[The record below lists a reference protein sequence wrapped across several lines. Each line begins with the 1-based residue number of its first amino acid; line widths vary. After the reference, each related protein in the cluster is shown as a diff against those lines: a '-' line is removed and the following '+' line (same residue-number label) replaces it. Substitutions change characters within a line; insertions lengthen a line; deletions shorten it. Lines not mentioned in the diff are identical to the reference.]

1 MAIIKNIDLGSLE
14 TICKI
19 LGDTNNGISGTEI
32 SKYLAETS
40 IKDPQLNSTKWK
52 RLYDALSIK
61 QSEDSC
67 SNNILA
73 FIKYVLRPSR
83 HIHRKQW
90 FENIRTELN
99 YVLSF
104 EGLEITESGDIKI
117 TDKVKTF
124 SEAEERAQTLRKTL
138 LDRKIHSDV
147 LIFCKAELLVDNY
160 FHAVFEATKSIAEKI
175 RIKTGLTNDGSDLV
189 MQAFSFKEKV
199 PYLALNSLQTES
211 EKSEQKGF
219 SNLLIGIFGT
229 FRNTTAHAPKIT
241 WKIDEQD
248 ALDILSTISLIHR
261 KLDKAVEA
269 KKYMKEIYN
278 PPQPSFKKEGVS

>member
-1 MAIIKNIDLGSLE
+1 MMAIIKNIDLGSLE
-14 TICKI
+14 SICKI

-52 RLYDALSIK
+52 RLYDALSTK
-61 QSEDSC
+61 QSEDRC

-83 HIHRKQW
+83 HIHRKEW
-90 FENIRTELN
+90 FKNIRTELN

-104 EGLEITESGDIKI
+104 EGFELTESGDIRE

-124 SEAEERAQTLRKTL
+124 SEAEERAQNLRKTL

-147 LIFCKAELLVDNY
+147 LTFCKAELLVDNY

-175 RIKTGLTNDGSDLV
+175 RIKTNLTADGSELV
-189 MQAFSFKEKV
+189 DQAFSYKGKI
-199 PYLALNSLQTES
+199 PYLALNNLTTES
-211 EKSEQKGF
+211 HESEQKGF
-219 SNLLIGIFGT
+219 MNLLKGVFGT

-241 WKIDEQD
+241 WEVNEQD
-248 ALDILSTISLIHR
+248 ALDTLSMISLIHR
-261 KLDKAVEA
+261 KLDKAIEA
-269 KKYMKEIYN
+269 KKIY
-278 PPQPSFKKEGVS
+278 EGEL

>member
-1 MAIIKNIDLGSLE
+1 MMAIIKNIDLGSLE
-14 TICKI
+14 SICKI

-52 RLYDALSIK
+52 RLYDALSTK
-61 QSEDSC
+61 QSEDRC

-83 HIHRKQW
+83 HIHRKEW
-90 FENIRTELN
+90 FKNIRTELN

-104 EGLEITESGDIKI
+104 EGFELTESGDIRE

-124 SEAEERAQTLRKTL
+124 SEAEERAQNLRKTL

-147 LIFCKAELLVDNY
+147 LTFCKAELLVDNY

-175 RIKTGLTNDGSDLV
+175 RIKTNLTADGSELV
-189 MQAFSFKEKV
+189 DQAFSYKGKI
-199 PYLALNSLQTES
+199 PYLALNNLTTES
-211 EKSEQKGF
+211 HESEQKGF
-219 SNLLIGIFGT
+219 MNLLKGVFGT

-241 WKIDEQD
+241 WEVNEQD
-248 ALDILSTISLIHR
+248 ALDTLSMISLIHR
-261 KLDKAVEA
+261 KLDKAIEA
-269 KKYMKEIYN
+269 KKIH
-278 PPQPSFKKEGVS
+278 EGDL

>member
-1 MAIIKNIDLGSLE
+1 MMAIIKNIDLGSLE
-14 TICKI
+14 SICKI

-52 RLYDALSIK
+52 RLYDALSTK
-61 QSEDSC
+61 QSEDRC

-83 HIHRKQW
+83 HIHRKEW
-90 FENIRTELN
+90 FKNIRTELN

-104 EGLEITESGDIKI
+104 EGFELTESGDIRE

-124 SEAEERAQTLRKTL
+124 SEAEERAQNLRKTL
-138 LDRKIHSDV
+138 LDRKIHSDI
-147 LIFCKAELLVDNY
+147 LTFCKAELLVDNY

-175 RIKTGLTNDGSDLV
+175 RIKTNLTADGSELV
-189 MQAFSFKEKV
+189 DQAFSYKGKI
-199 PYLALNSLQTES
+199 PYLALNNLTTES
-211 EKSEQKGF
+211 HESEQKGF
-219 SNLLIGIFGT
+219 MNLLKGVFGT

-241 WKIDEQD
+241 WEVNEQD
-248 ALDILSTISLIHR
+248 ALDTLSMISLIHR
-261 KLDKAVEA
+261 KLDKAIEA
-269 KKYMKEIYN
+269 KKIY
-278 PPQPSFKKEGVS
+278 EGNL